1 MYRSKFTGEQIDS
14 YLDKIANNEVGG
26 SSPIIDGDGE
36 NSAVLK
42 GGNNIAMEILS
53 TTNGLNNASVG
64 PYSNSEGYASKSIL
78 EYYNIDD
85 IKYSNENED
94 AIRDALYQKHTE
106 LKEEDPTG
114 NNLFSVAWNLGSHVE
129 GRNGLAVGER
139 AHAEGVDNVAY
150 GHNSHAEGQQNIA
163 KGNNSHVEG
172 STNIVDGRNA
182 HAEGSHNKSI
192 GEASHTEGI
201 YLQST
206 GKASHSEGLGVE
218 TYEYGAFGNYSHHEG
233 GYNKVNGAYSHGE
246 GANNETSGT
255 AAHVEGRYNI
265 AKGNFTHAE
274 GRNTQ
279 TSNEAEHA
287 SGKYNLST
295 QSTDKSKATH
305 FSIGIGT
312 SDINRKNAFE
322 VKQNGDI
329 YIEGVEGKI
338 QDKLN
343 QSIGSSSPMVS
354 VTYEE
359 LVALRDNGE
368 LVAGMQYRITDHVTT
383 TAQENTRSA
392 EHQFDVIVTADN
404 ENTLNE
410 VARACLHDGDTY
422 FSQAGANLAAWQIWY
437 CLDND
442 KTRFL
447 WADEENG
454 RGVIYRMIDEFGND
468 CPYDFKNIL
477 FIRDGKEYFTFS
489 VTQDNQYF
497 NDYSVDSKRCAFNV
511 IHPWLITESY
521 INKRK
526 LNNNVFITDASG
538 TYYDIPCM
546 GNVLEENCYD
556 NTFGTNTVWNHIGPF
571 SDNNKFGNEV
581 KHNTTLSRFSYNTL
595 GNEIHHSTFGT
606 QCKNNVIGN
615 YIFQCHMGDGCISNL
630 LASYSKCIEF
640 GNGVYGV
647 KLSAPGAS
655 ESNYLRNYHVANG
668 LNEGGNSTIS
678 PSISRGEDFNYIIA
692 KNSSGVVKVFCI
704 ADLADIV

>member
-1 MYRSKFTGEQIDS
+1 MFGNKN
-14 YLDKIANNEVGG
+14 ANYGKRAFIVG
-26 SSPIIDGDGE
+26 
-36 NSAVLK
+36 NQ
-42 GGNNIAMEILS
+42 NI
-53 TTNGLNNASVG
+53 TNT
-64 PYSNSEGYASKSIL
+64 
-78 EYYNIDD
+78 
-85 IKYSNENED
+85 ENE
-94 AIRDALYQKHTE
+94 AA
-106 LKEEDPTG
+106 
-114 NNLFSVAWNLGSHVE
+114 F
-129 GRNGLAVGER
+129 
-139 AHAEGVDNVAY
+139 
-150 GHNSHAEGQQNIA
+150 GQF
-163 KGNNSHVEG
+163 
-172 STNIVDGRNA
+172 
-182 HAEGSHNKSI
+182 NKSVQD
-192 GEASHTEGI
+192 T
-201 YLQST
+201 
-206 GKASHSEGLGVE
+206 
-218 TYEYGAFGNYSHHEG
+218 
-233 GYNKVNGAYSHGE
+233 
-246 GANNETSGT
+246 
-255 AAHVEGRYNI
+255 R
-265 AKGNFTHAE
+265 
-274 GRNTQ
+274 
-279 TSNEAEHA
+279 
-287 SGKYNLST
+287 
-295 QSTDKSKATH
+295 

-312 SDINRKNAFE
+312 SDTKRKNAFE

-392 EHQFDVIVTADN
+392 GHQFDVIVTADN

-422 FSQAGANLAAWQIWY
+422 FSQAGANLPAWQIWY

-489 VTQDNQYF
+489 VTRDNQYF

-526 LNNNVFITDASG
+526 LNNNVFITDARG

-571 SDNNKFGNEV
+571 SDNNKGAFLIGEPGYEV

-615 YIFQCHMGDGCISNL
+615 YIFHCHMGDGCISNL